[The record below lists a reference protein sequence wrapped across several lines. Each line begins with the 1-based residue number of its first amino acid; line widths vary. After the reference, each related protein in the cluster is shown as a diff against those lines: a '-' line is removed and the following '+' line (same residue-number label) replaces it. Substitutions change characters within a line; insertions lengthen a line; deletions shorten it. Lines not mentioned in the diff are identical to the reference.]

1 MILMEEPLTT
11 IVICLLCMES
21 LVPIACR
28 YQARGKEMKVVYH
41 LL

>member
-1 MILMEEPLTT
+1 MVLMEEPLTT

-21 LVPIACR
+21 FVPIACR
-28 YQARGKEMKVVYH
+28 CQARGKAVKVVYH